1 MTVQPW
7 LLTGPR
13 DKSDAGASTSTHADS
28 SDGSDATAIVPSQRS
43 RLFTTQAY
51 PRYMY
56 ASAKTISGKGQDDA
70 VVPQGAA
77 VPRGRPRGQNENGH
91 PAPAEGESH
100 LRAIKC
106 ARPQCLA

>member
-13 DKSDAGASTSTHADS
+13 NKSDAGASTSTHADS
-28 SDGSDATAIVPSQRS
+28 SDGSDATAIVRSQKS

-51 PRYMY
+51 PRYVY
-56 ASAKTISGKGQDDA
+56 LSANTMSGKGQDAA

-77 VPRGRPRGQNENGH
+77 VPRGLSCDQTENNH
-91 PAPAEGESH
+91 PAPAEGGEP
-100 LRAIKC
+100 
-106 ARPQCLA
+106 PQGH